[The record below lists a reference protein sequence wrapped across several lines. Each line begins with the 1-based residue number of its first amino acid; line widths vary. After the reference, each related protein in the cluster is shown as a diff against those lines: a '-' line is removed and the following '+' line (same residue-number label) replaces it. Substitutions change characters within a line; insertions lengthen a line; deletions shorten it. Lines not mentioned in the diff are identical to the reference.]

1 MRRTAGPLLV
11 LALTG
16 ALTGCSADAEPV
28 ARPAPTVTYQ
38 AGEVPVL
45 VPGAPGEQA
54 TLIAPGGTG
63 TRANADAYTDDDV
76 DFMTDMVGHH
86 AQALAMAELAP
97 TRAGDPRV
105 KSLADRIAAG
115 QGPEIEVMQA
125 WLKQHGLPPADPEA
139 GHGGHD
145 AMPGLASAE
154 QMTRLVAAKGSVF
167 DRLFLT
173 MMSQHHQG
181 ALQMAAQAD
190 DAQHPVVSAMVTDVV
205 VTQSVEIKRMQQ
217 VLADLKA

>member
-11 LALTG
+11 LALTS

-45 VPGAPGEQA
+45 GPGAPGEQA

-76 DFMTDMVGHH
+76 AFMTDMVGHH
-86 AQALAMAELAP
+86 TQALRMAELAP
-97 TRAGDPRV
+97 SRAGDPRV
-105 KSLADRIAAG
+105 KTLADRIAAG

-125 WLKQHGLPPADPEA
+125 WLEQHGLPAADPEA
-139 GHGGHD
+139 GHGDHGGHD

-154 QMTRLVAAKGSVF
+154 QMTRLVAAEGAEF
-167 DRLFLT
+167 DRLFLS
-173 MMSQHHQG
+173 MMSEHHQG

-190 DAQHPVVSAMVTDVV
+190 DAQHPVVAAMVTDVV
-205 VTQSVEIKRMQQ
+205 ARSRWRSSACSRSWPT
-217 VLADLKA
+217 